1 MDRRLLA
8 GSLLARYRRWWR
20 RLLDGDRDGFRATL
34 EARSATLGRRV
45 RVELPASEL
54 VGVADSIT
62 AAGALVVLDDAGDG
76 HEVTV
81 GDVVHLR
88 AG

>member
-1 MDRRLLA
+1 
-8 GSLLARYRRWWR
+8 
-20 RLLDGDRDGFRATL
+20 
-34 EARSATLGRRV
+34 RV

-62 AAGALVVLDDAGDG
+62 AAGALVVLDDAGDR